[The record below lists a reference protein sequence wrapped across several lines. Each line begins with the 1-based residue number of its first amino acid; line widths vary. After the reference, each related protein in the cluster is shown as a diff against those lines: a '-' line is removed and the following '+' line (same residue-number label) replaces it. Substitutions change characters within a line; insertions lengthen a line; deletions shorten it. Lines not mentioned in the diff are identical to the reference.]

1 MRTAVAIALAGA
13 VLLTGCARERYA
25 TSYDTFVQ
33 ARQQDAV
40 DRGWIPSMLPEE
52 ATELHEVHAPADD
65 VAVIRATIPGGL
77 LPEGC
82 RETDQ
87 DVGQPP
93 LDADWVPEDLRGGT
107 PVTCDVWQ
115 GRLDG
120 RTLVL
125 WTDRASEAEPD

>member
-1 MRTAVAIALAGA
+1 MRAAVAVTLAGA
-13 VLLTGCARERYA
+13 VLLTGCARERYS

-40 DRGWIPSMLPEE
+40 DRGWIPAMLPEE

-65 VAVIRATIPGGL
+65 LAVVRATIPGGL
-77 LPEGC
+77 LPEDC
-82 RETDQ
+82 RETDD

-93 LDADWVPEDLRGGT
+93 LTAEWVPEDLRRG
-107 PVTCDVWQ
+107 VTVACGVWV

>member
-1 MRTAVAIALAGA
+1 MRVAVAVTLAGA

-25 TSYDTFVQ
+25 TSYDTFVE

-40 DRGWIPSMLPEE
+40 DRGWIPAMLPEE

-65 VAVIRATIPGGL
+65 LAVVRATIPGGI

-82 RETDQ
+82 RETTDE
-87 DVGQPP
+87 VGEPP
-93 LDADWVPEDLRGGT
+93 LAADWVPEDLRGGT
-107 PVTCDVWQ
+107 TVACDVWV

-125 WTDRASEAEPD
+125 WTDRASEADTG